1 MSVNLP
7 HRYVLNLAASPM
19 RPTVGFEVRGSSKN
33 EAGSVGSPPFS
44 VTQLR
49 IRNGSSCPKGDLCP
63 GPYGSIGQAGK
74 QSFDRAAGFLSHDG
88 TTAKSR
94 SSASGSSATRM
105 LTFMLPPQ
113 PSPKC
118 TRGRRIVNSV
128 NSPNRLSTV
137 PRRSAS
143 HSAPH
148 RCRAARK
155 TRRAA
160 GSPSTKPRYAPACAA
175 EPRLVFSDGAPVMIR
190 AVEEYR
196 PCTQHQR
203 SVAHKV
209 RNLRSRIPEGL
220 WPDFKARAVRLLP
233 SGLTGTSVKDSH
245 SFSSCWA

>member
-1 MSVNLP
+1 MARRRDRPFSAGRSRP
-7 HRYVLNLAASPM
+7 AHPGRRRDQDGIAIS
-19 RPTVGFEVRGSSKN
+19 RPTPAAALAPKATFAQAPMDLSGRRVSSH
-33 EAGSVGSPPFS
+33 S
-44 VTQLR
+44 
-49 IRNGSSCPKGDLCP
+49 IR
-63 GPYGSIGQAGK
+63 AV
-74 QSFDRAAGFLSHDG
+74 GFLSHDG

-94 SSASGSSATRM
+94 SAASGSSATRM

-175 EPRLVFSDGAPVMIR
+175 EPLLVFSDGAPVMIG

-209 RNLRSRIPEGL
+209 RNLRSKIPEDL
-220 WPDFKARAVRLLP
+220 WPDFKARGVRLLP
-233 SGLTGTSVKDSH
+233 SGLTGTPVKDSH